1 MVKKWGF
8 CGYLTCCY
16 KSIVLG
22 DSLYMVVYIK
32 EDFIKVKQPFGKTYW
47 KKEKPQWLSS
57 KESTCNARDA
67 CRCVFNPL
75 VGKIPWRRKCNPF
88 QYSCLET
95 PMDRRVLWAT
105 VPSYS
110 PWGHKESEQL
120 SDSHTHYG
128 TARSRIGWIH
138 RCRTLGRE
146 EACIHSMQILTS
158 LEGQYH

>member
-88 QYSCLET
+88 QYSCLENL
-95 PMDRRVLWAT
+95 MDREEPGGVQSMGSQSQTR
-105 VPSYS
+105 
-110 PWGHKESEQL
+110 L
-120 SDSHTHYG
+120 SNWTTTTLEEKYG
-128 TARSRIGWIH
+128 LYKIAHIS
-138 RCRTLGRE
+138 
-146 EACIHSMQILTS
+146 
-158 LEGQYH
+158 